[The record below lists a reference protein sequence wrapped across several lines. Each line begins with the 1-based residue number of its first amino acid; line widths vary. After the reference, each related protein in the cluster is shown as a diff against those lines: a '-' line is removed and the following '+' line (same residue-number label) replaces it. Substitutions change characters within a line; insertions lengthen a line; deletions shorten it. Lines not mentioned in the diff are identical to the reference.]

1 MQILYN
7 KRKGQLC
14 NIKFLKDMNKAGIV
28 DAVYSKLGGSKK
40 SAEDAVDAVFD
51 TIMQALGRGE
61 EVLVSGFGLFFIKK
75 RTARAGVNPRTGQKI
90 QIAETVTPKFR
101 AGKGL
106 KAAVK

>member
-1 MQILYN
+1 MGL
-7 KRKGQLC
+7 
-14 NIKFLKDMNKAGIV
+14 V
-28 DAVYSKLGGSKK
+28 DAVHAKIGGTKK
-40 SAEDAVDAVFD
+40 TAEDAVDTVFD

-61 EVLVSGFGLFFIKK
+61 EVLVSGFGLFFVKK

-101 AGKGL
+101 AGKAL